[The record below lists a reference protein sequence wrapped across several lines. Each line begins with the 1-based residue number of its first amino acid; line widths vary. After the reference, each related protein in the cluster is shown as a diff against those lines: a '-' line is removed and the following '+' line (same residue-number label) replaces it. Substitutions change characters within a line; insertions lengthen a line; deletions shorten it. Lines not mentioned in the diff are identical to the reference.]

1 MLEAYAFTDPG
12 CVRKNNEDYY
22 YIDPDLGLYLL
33 ADGMGGAE
41 GGELA
46 SRIAVETVVEY
57 VQNCSERTVDSL
69 AQAFEEANHRVLE
82 TAQQHPELQGMG
94 TTLVGVMECEGQ
106 LVIASVGDSRA
117 YLYED
122 GNLSV
127 ITEDHTWAHEIGSR
141 LGLDAQRLK
150 THPMR
155 HVLTMAVGVQSPLR
169 INSYAV
175 TPAPGVEFLL
185 CSDGLHGV
193 VSLETISE
201 GLRSEQSLAAQ
212 CHYLVEQARQAGG
225 PDNITAVLLRLNP

>member
-1 MLEAYAFTDPG
+1 MLEAFAITDPG

-22 YIDPDLGLYLL
+22 FIDPELGLYLL

-41 GGELA
+41 GGEMA
-46 SRIAVETVVEY
+46 SRIAVESVVDY
-57 VQNCSERTVDSL
+57 IRRVPERTVETL
-69 AQAFEEANHRVLE
+69 AEAFEEANRCVLE
-82 TAQQHPELQGMG
+82 AAQRHPELQGMG
-94 TTLVGVMECEGQ
+94 TTLVGVMECGDQ
-106 LVIASVGDSRA
+106 LVIASVGDSRV

-127 ITEDHTWAHEIGSR
+127 ITEDHTWANEIGSR
-141 LGLDAQRLK
+141 LGIDAARLK

-155 HVLTMAVGVQSPLR
+155 HVLTMAVGVQTPLR

-175 TPAPGVEFLL
+175 TPAPGAEFLL

-193 VSLETISE
+193 VPIESISE
-201 GLRSEQSLAAQ
+201 GLRSEQSLAAK

-225 PDNITAVLLRLNP
+225 PDNITAVMLRLNG